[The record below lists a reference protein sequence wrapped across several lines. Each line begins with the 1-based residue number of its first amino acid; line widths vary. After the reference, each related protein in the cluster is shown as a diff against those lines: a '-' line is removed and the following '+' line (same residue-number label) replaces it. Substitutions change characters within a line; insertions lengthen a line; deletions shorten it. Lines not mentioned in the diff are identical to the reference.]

1 MGLMGSFQP
10 SPSLR
15 APGAHIGLGLGPHQV
30 EQALPVLRR
39 KGVDIDHAGDAARH
53 PVGRP
58 GRHHAAIGMAEQGN
72 VLQIL
77 DLDHRGDVLD
87 MGRQV
92 DSGVRQMGALA
103 QPGVGRRKK
112 LMPVGPNKRR

>member
-1 MGLMGSFQP
+1 
-10 SPSLR
+10 
-15 APGAHIGLGLGPHQV
+15 
-30 EQALPVLRR
+30 
-39 KGVDIDHAGDAARH
+39 
-53 PVGRP
+53 
-58 GRHHAAIGMAEQGN
+58 MAEQGN

-77 DLDHRGDVLD
+77 DLEHRGDVLD

-112 LMPVGPNKRR
+112 LMPVGPKEWPHLLSMPRPPTTRHAPIRLLPCAPTSLLAKTVC